1 MVLSSFNFD
10 VPEADLRTL
19 CDCTSIGTDA
29 LKSVDAA
36 RQLGF
41 AKTAKHTLS
50 INDLETL
57 VANGQFPIVFIDLR
71 PIQGFK
77 EAHALVVIGVS
88 DLAVQVYDPAKGER
102 FVARQTFSVAWAMR
116 HNLAIIVEK

>member
-1 MVLSSFNFD
+1 MFLKQ
-10 VPEADLRTL
+10 
-19 CDCTSIGTDA
+19 TSARCVIARQSAQTPCKG
-29 LKSVDAA
+29 VDAA

-57 VANGQFPIVFIDLR
+57 VANGQFSIVFIDLR

-77 EAHALVVIGVS
+77 EAHALVVIGIS
-88 DLAVQVYDPAKGER
+88 DLAAQVYDPAKGER
-102 FVARQTFSVAWAMR
+102 FVARQTFGTAWAMR